1 MADNVSKMRIV
12 AFSNPE
18 RKGEG
23 VSMDVQVNPETF
35 NQKYEINYN
44 KDQAQG
50 TSGKLPEFNKIK
62 PQKMEFE
69 LLFDRTGV
77 INGAVAGENGI
88 QDDLDELRNLVIT
101 YDGDKHKPNYAS
113 VYWGTLK
120 FDGSVETIDINY
132 KLFNSSGAPLRA
144 VVRIS
149 FVGIIDD
156 KKRVARENASSP
168 DLTHVRVVNEGDTLP
183 LLCYQIYGDPKYYI
197 EVAKVNKLRNFR
209 YLTKGMKIKFPPL
222 TK

>member
-1 MADNVSKMRIV
+1 MAGNVSKMRIV

-18 RKGEG
+18 RKTEEG
-23 VSMDVQVNPETF
+23 AMDVQVNPETF
-35 NQKYEINYN
+35 SQKYEIKYN

-50 TSGKLPEFNKIK
+50 TSGKLPEFNKIE

-77 INGAVAGENGI
+77 INGATARENGI
-88 QDDLDELRNLVIT
+88 QDDLDKLRNLVIA
-101 YDGDKHKPNYAS
+101 YDGDKHKPKYVS

-120 FDGSVETIDINY
+120 FDGSVETMDINY

-144 VVRIS
+144 AVRIS
-149 FVGIIDD
+149 FIGIIDD
-156 KKRVARENASSP
+156 KKRVAQENASSP

-183 LLCYQIYGDPKYYI
+183 LLCYQIYGDSKYYV
-197 EVAKVNKLRNFR
+197 EVAKVNKLQNFR
-209 YLTKGMKIKFPPL
+209 YLTKGTKIKFPPL
-222 TK
+222 T